1 MKITKIVSVF
11 LFSLGSLTAT
21 AGNTSLSRLDEAIEQ
36 RGHFLKVKESR
47 VDSLRHLLKP
57 DINKDRRLNLY
68 NELFQEYL
76 TFNFDSAMMY
86 IDSASDIID
95 PTDGYELR
103 AQVEIH
109 RALSL
114 LRLPDI
120 SATL

>member
-1 MKITKIVSVF
+1 MKITIIVFIF
-11 LFSLGSLTAT
+11 LLSFGSLRAV
-21 AGNTSLSRLDEAIEQ
+21 AGDASLSRLDKAIEQ

-86 IDSASDIID
+86 VGSASDIID
-95 PTDGYELR
+95 PTDGY
-103 AQVEIH
+103 
-109 RALSL
+109 
-114 LRLPDI
+114 
-120 SATL
+120 